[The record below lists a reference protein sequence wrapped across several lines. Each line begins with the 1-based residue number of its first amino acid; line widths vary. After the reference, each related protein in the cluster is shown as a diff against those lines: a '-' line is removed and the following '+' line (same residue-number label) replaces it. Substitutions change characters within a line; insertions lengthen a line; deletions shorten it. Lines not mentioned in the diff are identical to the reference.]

1 MGITLRAY
9 QQDLYDKTS
18 VAFKKGYKRVL
29 VESPC
34 GSGKTILLTKMA
46 DIAQKKGKKVWFI
59 LPRQEIMDQTIE
71 TFKRCGVSL
80 NTIHIGMIITM
91 ANHMHELPP
100 PDLIIY
106 DECHISVSNTYN
118 KISKT
123 FPNAYIVGATA
134 SPCRTDNRPL
144 GDLYEVIIRGVT
156 VKWLIEN
163 NYLAPFDYYSVSLT
177 DLSSAENGEQEFDT
191 IKASDLL
198 MQPAIYGDI
207 IKSWEKLANRAQ
219 TVIYCCSVKHSKATA
234 EIFNKVG
241 YKAIHFDGTT
251 PKAERKAIVESFRRG
266 EIQVLCN
273 CDLVSMGFDMPDIG
287 CVVLLRPSVSTSL
300 YIQQSGRALR
310 YKPGKRA
317 VIIDMVGNYARFQL
331 PDEPYDWSLDKSATP
346 HRGTNDDGS
355 FTVRQC
361 ENCFRCFKTAPVCPY
376 CGHVYQV
383 KGRELK
389 QMQDVELKKIEAI
402 KREEDEK
409 ARKAA
414 RMEVGRCKTIEDLR
428 KIQKERGYAPGWVWQ
443 MAKAKHIIR

>member
-1 MGITLRAY
+1 MRPY

-18 VAFKKGYKRVL
+18 AAFKEGYKRVL

-46 DIAQKKGKKVWFI
+46 DIAQKNGKTVWFI

-71 TFKRCGVSL
+71 TFERCGVLL
-80 NTIHIGMIITM
+80 NTVHIGMIITM
-91 ANHMHELPP
+91 GNHMKELPP

-118 KISKT
+118 KISNA
-123 FPNAYIVGATA
+123 FPKAYIIGATA

-144 GDLYEVIIRGVT
+144 GDLYEIIIRGVT

-163 NYLAPFDYYSVSLT
+163 NYLAPFDYFSVSLT
-177 DLSSAENGEQEFDT
+177 DLSSAQNGESEYDST
-191 IKASDLL
+191 KASDLL
-198 MQPAIYGDI
+198 MQPAVYGDI
-207 IKSWEKLANRAQ
+207 IQSWEKLANGAQ
-219 TVIYCCSVKHSKATA
+219 TIVYCCSVKHSQETA
-234 EIFNKVG
+234 RIFNEAG
-241 YKAIHFDGTT
+241 YKAVHFDGTT
-251 PKAERKAIVESFRRG
+251 SKAERKAIVERFRLG
-266 EIQVLCN
+266 EIKLLCN

-317 VIIDMVGNYARFQL
+317 VIIDMVGNYLRFQL

-346 HRGTNDDGS
+346 HKEVNEDGS

-402 KREEDEK
+402 KREEEEK
-409 ARKAA
+409 ARKEA
-414 RMEVGRCKTIEDLR
+414 RMEQGRCKSYAELLELA
-428 KIQKERGYAPGWVWQ
+428 KKRGYKNPSGWAYFI
-443 MAKAKHIIR
+443 MKGRR